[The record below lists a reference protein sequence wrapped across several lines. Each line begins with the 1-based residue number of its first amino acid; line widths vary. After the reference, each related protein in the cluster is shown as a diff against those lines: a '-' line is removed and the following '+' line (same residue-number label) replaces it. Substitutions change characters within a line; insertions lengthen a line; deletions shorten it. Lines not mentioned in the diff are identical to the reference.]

1 MRNEYPR
8 PDFVREQWQSLNGT
22 WDFYEGL
29 RAEKLQIQVPFVP
42 QSRLSGI
49 GRNLTSDTILYER
62 QFTVPKDWEGKRI
75 LLHFG
80 AVDYRC
86 SVWVNGQ
93 CAGTHQG
100 GQTPFTFD
108 ITDFLNGAEE
118 HLRVSAVDYLTDE
131 SIPRG
136 KQYWKEKGQFIWY
149 TQSSGI
155 WQPVW
160 IEPVDSVHMEWMH
173 FTPDIDQGTVEINYQ
188 VSDDTPDTC
197 QMELDIRFRGS
208 KVYTGIIE
216 GINKRGKIIVD
227 VFRNKALCGAFHFT
241 GWYWSPEHP
250 YLFDVKARLRDGD
263 DCRDSV
269 ETYFGMRKIHVQD
282 GRVYLNNQP
291 YYQKLLLDQGY
302 WKDGLMTAPDQEE
315 YAEDI
320 RKAKA
325 MGFNGCRKHEK
336 VEDPVFLYWAD
347 RLGFLVWESMASFW
361 SFTPQGATAFAEEWT
376 RVIQRDYNHPC
387 IVLWNMMNESW
398 GVPRVYDDSR
408 QQHFARAMYHMA
420 RGLDDTRLVI
430 ANDGWEM
437 TENDIC
443 AFHTYKH
450 GEQDDTGQ
458 QARFRAGVK
467 SLEGLSGLVERS
479 LFAKGFSYEGQP
491 VMLTEI
497 GGVAIRTAEEEHGE
511 EADSTAGVSGETEN
525 TAGAD
530 ANTFGTAE
538 ADPCRNGDGNTS
550 WGYTGA
556 DGPEAFLEVYERLI
570 GDIYASDLICGF
582 CYTQLADIEQE
593 QNGLLD
599 EMHQYKAD
607 AAEIK
612 RINDGKATT
621 GSFSTVE

>member
-1 MRNEYPR
+1 M
-8 PDFVREQWQSLNGT
+8 
-22 WDFYEGL
+22 
-29 RAEKLQIQVPFVP
+29 
-42 QSRLSGI
+42 
-49 GRNLTSDTILYER
+49 
-62 QFTVPKDWEGKRI
+62 
-75 LLHFG
+75 
-80 AVDYRC
+80 
-86 SVWVNGQ
+86 
-93 CAGTHQG
+93 
-100 GQTPFTFD
+100 
-108 ITDFLNGAEE
+108 
-118 HLRVSAVDYLTDE
+118 SAVDYLTDE

-155 WQPVW
+155 WQSVW
-160 IEPVDSVHMEWMH
+160 IEPVDSAHMEWIH
-173 FTPDIDQGTVEINYQ
+173 FTPDIDQGTVEITYQ

-197 QMELDIRFRGS
+197 QLELDIRFRGS
-208 KVYTGIIE
+208 KVYTGSIE

-227 VFRNKALCGAFHFT
+227 VFRNQALCGAFHFT

-263 DCRDSV
+263 DCRDSI

-361 SFTPQGATAFAEEWT
+361 SFTPQGATVFAEEWT

-450 GEQDDTGQ
+450 GEQGDTGQ
-458 QARFRAGVK
+458 QARFRAGVR
-467 SLEGLSGLVERS
+467 SLEGLSGLVERP

-511 EADSTAGVSGETEN
+511 EADSTAGVSVEAEN
-525 TAGAD
+525 TAGVD

-538 ADPCRNGDGNTS
+538 ADSCRNGDGNTS

>member
-8 PDFVREQWQSLNGT
+8 PDFVREQWQSLNGR
-22 WDFYEGL
+22 WDFYEGR
-29 RAEKLQIQVPFVP
+29 RAEKLQIEVPFVP

-49 GRNLTSDTILYER
+49 GRSLTSNEILYER
-62 QFTVPKDWEGKRI
+62 QFTVPRGWDGKRI

-93 CAGTHQG
+93 CAGMHQG
-100 GQTPFTFD
+100 GQTPFAFD
-108 ITDFLNGAEE
+108 ITQFLNGAEE
-118 HLRVSAVDYLTDE
+118 HLRVSVVDYLTDE
-131 SIPRG
+131 GIPRG

-160 IEPVDSVHMEWMH
+160 LEPVDRVHIEWMR
-173 FTPDIDQGTVEINYQ
+173 FTPDIDKGTVEINYQ
-188 VSDDTPDTC
+188 VSEDAPDSY
-197 QMELDIRFRGS
+197 QMELGISFHGSRVYAGTTEGKGRRGR
-208 KVYTGIIE
+208 IL
-216 GINKRGKIIVD
+216 VD
-227 VFRNKALCGAFHFT
+227 VFQNRALSGSFHFT

-250 YLFDVKARLRDGD
+250 HLFDVTAKLKTGA
-263 DCRDSV
+263 CCYDSI

-282 GRVYLNNQP
+282 GKVFLNNRP

-302 WKDGLMTAPDQEE
+302 WKDSLMTAPSEE
-315 YAEDI
+315 DFAEDI

-347 RLGFLVWESMASFW
+347 KLGFLVWESMASFW
-361 SFTPQGATAFAEEWT
+361 SFTPEGGTAFAGEWT
-376 RVIQRDYNHPC
+376 QVIKRDYNHPC

-398 GVPRVYDDSR
+398 GVPRVYDDR
-408 QQHFARAMYHMA
+408 QQQHFTRAMYHLA

-443 AFHTYKH
+443 AFHTYRH
-450 GEQDDTGQ
+450 GAPEDFRQ
-458 QARFRAGVK
+458 QECFREGIQ
-467 SLEGLSGLVERS
+467 SLKGLASLVDKA

-497 GGVAIRTAEEEHGE
+497 GGIAIRPESAGCAA
-511 EADSTAGVSGETEN
+511 ADG
-525 TAGAD
+525 
-530 ANTFGTAE
+530 
-538 ADPCRNGDGNTS
+538 S

-556 DGPEAFLEVYERLI
+556 DDGQAFLKIYERLI
-570 GDIYASDLICGF
+570 GSVYDSRLICGF
-582 CYTQLADIEQE
+582 CYTQLTDIEQE

-599 EMHQYKAD
+599 EEHKYKIDAD
-607 AAEIK
+607 DMK
-612 RINDGKATT
+612 RINDRRASA
-621 GSFSTVE
+621 GSFLAVD